1 MHHSILEIG
10 PEFKVIGRI
19 DASLKVS
26 DIAASVNLK
35 YDLSE
40 VNFHFPPQAN
50 SKSGAFKRGTS
61 RESPTC
67 LSFGPH
73 LMSLIATPR
82 PAPPMFNN
90 RLTDTERPTTR

>member
-26 DIAASVNLK
+26 DIEASVNLK
-35 YDLSE
+35 YDLSG
-40 VNFHFPPQAN
+40 VNFDFPPKSNPQA
-50 SKSGAFKRGTS
+50 GTFTRGTN
-61 RESPTC
+61 REFPPC
-67 LSFGPH
+67 LSFGAH

-82 PAPPMFNN
+82 SASPIFNY
-90 RLTDTERPTTR
+90 RLTDTERPTTH